1 MHPINKKVY
10 LILLSV
16 AFNGLIKSQGA
27 RVKLMVC
34 KTDSKKNAQKMLGNK
49 NFFKQC
55 KTNNF
60 SKRFFFFS
68 FQLSQDFMQQSYRIF
83 AQICELLIL

>member
-1 MHPINKKVY
+1 VHPTNRKVY

-16 AFNGLIKSQGA
+16 AFNGFFKSQGA
-27 RVKLMVC
+27 EVKLMVC
-34 KTDSKKNAQKMLGNK
+34 KTDSKQNAQKMLGK

>member
-55 KTNNF
+55 KNQQLF
-60 SKRFFFFS
+60 KKILFFS
-68 FQLSQDFMQQSYRIF
+68 FQLLQDFMQHSYRIF

>member
-16 AFNGLIKSQGA
+16 AFNGIIKSQGA
-27 RVKLMVC
+27 EVKLMVC
-34 KTDSKKNAQKMLGNK
+34 KKTQSKMHRNAW
-49 NFFKQC
+49 KQ
-55 KTNNF
+55 TF
-60 SKRFFFFS
+60 SKMQNQQLFNERLFFFP
-68 FQLSQDFMQQSYRIF
+68 FQLSQDFMQQFYRIF

>member
-34 KTDSKKNAQKMLGNK
+34 KTDSKQNAQKMLGNK

-55 KTNNF
+55 KNQQLF
-60 SKRFFFFS
+60 KKILFFS
-68 FQLSQDFMQQSYRIF
+68 FQLSQDFM
-83 AQICELLIL
+83 